1 MITCNI
7 WQRCVCVCV
16 DLYDNYCRYLLFAW

>member
-7 WQRCVCVCV
+7 WQRCVCV